1 MQATMTAKHAD
12 PEYRKNARI
21 IRQQVT
27 RQRRLGHEITCWR
40 CGSGIHEEQTYDVGH
55 IDPHAGHS
63 IDNLAPEHR
72 YKSGHC
78 QGNRAAG
85 GRMGSAIQR
94 SRHNTAKR
102 MLPW

>member
-1 MQATMTAKHAD
+1 MSAKHAD

-21 IRQQVT
+21 IKQQVEGM
-27 RQRRLGHEITCWR
+27 RRRGDDPTCWR
-40 CGSGIHEEQTYDVGH
+40 CGRPIAEGQTYDVGH

-63 IDNLAPEHR
+63 TDNLAPEHR
-72 YKSGHC
+72 YKSGKC

-85 GRMGSAIQR
+85 GRMGQAIQTQR
-94 SRHNTAKR
+94 ATAKAR